1 MATKLININGLS
13 VYSAIILSAGF
24 IGIDVNKVVQ
34 FLNQKGYNATKQKIQ
49 NYYKNNE
56 GFLKSI
62 LKNNGTIIP
71 GWNDKIQVNDLEIEN
86 NQFIQVPLNDA
97 SQQALK

>member
-1 MATKLININGLS
+1 MATKLINVNGLS

-71 GWNDKIQVNDLEIEN
+71 RME
-86 NQFIQVPLNDA
+86 
-97 SQQALK
+97 